1 MQSIIDPCAK
11 VACMTEM
18 LNEMAVFSQVIDCGS
33 FSAAARHLGITT
45 SAVSRHVGRLEAHLG
60 GRLLLR
66 TTRALSVTELGQQVH
81 DACARMLASAREV
94 YALAGSDRAGPNG
107 TLRVSAPLVFGQH
120 WLAPKLPGF
129 LAAYP
134 DVDLQLNLINRP
146 VDLVND
152 GVDVAIRIAE
162 ALAPGLASRPLC
174 TFEYV
179 LVASP
184 GYLAERGAPATPE
197 ALVEHACCH
206 LGYGRFGGAWT
217 LHQGARSVTVNVKGR
232 VLINHSAAIVAL
244 VAAGGA
250 IGLVPDFAANDALR
264 DGSVVR
270 VLADW
275 TVGAPYTGA
284 VHVVYTP
291 GRHVALKIRA
301 FIDYIVAAAEAER
314 RAAARHPGA
323 GAQA

>member
-1 MQSIIDPCAK
+1 MKD
-11 VACMTEM
+11 M
-18 LNEMAVFSQVIDCGS
+18 LNEMAVFSQVVDCGS
-33 FSAAARHLGITT
+33 FSAAARQLGITT

-94 YALAGSDRAGPNG
+94 HALAGSDRAAPNG

-134 DVDLQLNLINRP
+134 EVDLQLNLINRS
-146 VDLVND
+146 VDLIND
-152 GVDVAIRIAE
+152 GVDVAIRIAST
-162 ALAPGLASRPLC
+162 LAPGLASRPLC
-174 TFEYV
+174 TFAYV
-179 LVASP
+179 LIASP
-184 GYLAERGAPATPE
+184 DYLRRHGTPRTPE
-197 ALVEHACCH
+197 ALAEHACCH
-206 LGYGRFGGAWT
+206 LGYGRFGGSWT
-217 LHQGARSVTVNVKGR
+217 LNQGARSVTVNVTGR

-250 IGLVPDFAANDALR
+250 IGLVPDFAAADALR
-264 DGSVVR
+264 DGTVVR

-275 TVGAPYTGA
+275 ELGEPYTGA
-284 VHVVYTP
+284 AHFVYTP

-301 FIDYIVAAAEAER
+301 FIDYFVAAA
-314 RAAARHPGA
+314 
-323 GAQA
+323 AQE